1 MRFTQTAALAAFIA
15 CASAADAAPTC
26 TIGKVEAFTDD
37 KCTKA
42 PTEKA
47 VKDAVPAAEKKFKE
61 GVAAKDLK
69 ACTAAG
75 DQFVKLTC
83 DGAGFGGKFF
93 TDDKCTKAVAAPT
106 DVQKKS
112 FVAWGS
118 CLKSGDL
125 YLKVAGAAYIKAA
138 AVAAVAVAASL
149 Y

>member
-42 PTEKA
+42 PATKE
-47 VKDAVPAAEKKFKE
+47 VKDTVAAAEKLIKDSAKKIVTKCVANDSEFKTP
-61 GVAAKDLK
+61 
-69 ACTAAG
+69 ACT
-75 DQFVKLTC
+75 
-83 DGAGFGGKFF
+83 GAGYGILYF
-93 TDDKCTKAVAAPT
+93 TDKDCKTAVAAPT
-106 DVQKKS
+106 DAQKKA
-112 FVAWGS
+112 FTAWGT
-118 CLKSGDL
+118 CIKSGTL
-125 YLKVAGAAYIKAA
+125 FLKVSDAAYIKAA